1 MTNICEATRS
11 LSSAAHLYYTPDL
24 FSTPQTI
31 GERKFECV
39 QGHKSRRSQFST
51 TYSHHHPTRARIASN
66 TPPTAPDHSPHTPDA
81 PCTARF
87 EPESRRTVGC
97 GLNMTLAPTWPAGSA
112 SWPRHMLHNIL
123 ISRSPGIRACA
134 TTRRA
139 PTRQP
144 PDRGHHKAADREA
157 VPVAEILLIRAIS
170 TIGRSHFVLYPQSFC
185 EGNPRP

>member
-1 MTNICEATRS
+1 MGDTPSPKGHGRYMASRCVTSARMRCAHAMDFELEVSCLCPDTS
-11 LSSAAHLYYTPDL
+11 LHPPDSL
-24 FSTPQTI
+24 TI

-139 PTRQP
+139 PTRRP
-144 PDRGHHKAADREA
+144 PDRPSRGDFSPR
-157 VPVAEILLIRAIS
+157 V
-170 TIGRSHFVLYPQSFC
+170 RSQPAGT
-185 EGNPRP
+185 E